1 MKLREFSNDEKLDEI
16 LPILAAVPAVAAGVA
31 RGAAAVGGAA
41 LRGGAALGGAA
52 LRGAGALAK
61 GAGTA
66 LAKGAQAVWQATSG
80 MAGSGMDPAQAAMA
94 AKEQQEK
101 KKEIQDAIKAKEQ
114 ELADLRKQLG
124 QLG

>member
-1 MKLREFSNDEKLDEI
+1 MRLSEFSNDKKLDEI
-16 LPILAAVPAVAAGVA
+16 LPVLAAVPAVAAGVA
-31 RGAAAVGGAA
+31 RGAVAAGGAA
-41 LRGGAALGGAA
+41 LRGAGALGGAA

-61 GAGTA
+61 SAGTA
-66 LAKGAQAVWQATSG
+66 LSKGTQAVGQAASG

-94 AKEQQEK
+94 AKEQQAK
-101 KKEIQDAIKAKEQ
+101 KKEVQDAIKAKEQ